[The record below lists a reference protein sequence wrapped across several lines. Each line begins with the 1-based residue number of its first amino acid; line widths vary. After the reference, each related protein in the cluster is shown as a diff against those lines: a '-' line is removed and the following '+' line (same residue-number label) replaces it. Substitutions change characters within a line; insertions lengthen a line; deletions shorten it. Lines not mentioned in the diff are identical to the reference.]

1 MEQVMLSIFANYMNA
16 ATGNGDWAAPAHWRL
31 KSRRVT
37 RRQQEQ
43 LDATRNLSLLRRMPR
58 W

>member
-1 MEQVMLSIFANYMNA
+1 MLSIFANYMNA